1 MTAYIDMTDFELH
14 DDDVAQFLF
23 DPELFGSNHMV
34 PIYFHVDHDNRRN
47 YYTVAK
53 LAEEFQTLSEAKA
66 FAKMY
71 FSLVNQGDQ
80 HD

>member
-1 MTAYIDMTDFELH
+1 M
-14 DDDVAQFLF
+14 DDINMDEFDLDDGDVAKFLF
-23 DPELFGSNHMV
+23 DPELIGSNHMV
-34 PIYFHVDHDNRRN
+34 PIYFHIDHDNRRN

-53 LAEEFQTLSEAKA
+53 LTEEFRTVDEAKA

-71 FSLVNQGDQ
+71 FSLVNQGDN